1 MTKFLKSMKNKVEP
15 FWIRN
20 YKDNFKELFENKK
33 LKKFFFYIF
42 MLKYKKNKKGRYLWK
57 HI

>member
-1 MTKFLKSMKNKVEP
+1 MTKFLKSMKNKVEL

-33 LKKFFFYIF
+33 LKKFFFYI
-42 MLKYKKNKKGRYLWK
+42 LYAK
-57 HI
+57 I